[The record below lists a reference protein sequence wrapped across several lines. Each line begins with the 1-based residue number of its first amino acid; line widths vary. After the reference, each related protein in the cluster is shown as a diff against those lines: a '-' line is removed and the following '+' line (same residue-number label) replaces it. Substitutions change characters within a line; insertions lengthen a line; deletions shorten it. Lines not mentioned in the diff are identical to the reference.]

1 MGNIT
6 PFAPEKLMMGL
17 LFRDK
22 EQAEDAKK
30 TIVQTWGELDFVSDT
45 YTFSDHSPYYD
56 KEMGGTVFRQFISV
70 ERLIDPQALAEIK
83 IKTNAIEA
91 TFMHAG
97 YRPINLD
104 PGLINTGRLI
114 LATTKSVAH
123 RFALQSGIY
132 GELTLFYSQ
141 KRWQILPWTYPDF
154 RDATTQA
161 DLSQIRKLYRK
172 QIREH

>member
-83 IKTNAIEA
+83 IKPTPSRQPLCTLAIVPS
-91 TFMHAG
+91 T
-97 YRPINLD
+97 
-104 PGLINTGRLI
+104 
-114 LATTKSVAH
+114 
-123 RFALQSGIY
+123 
-132 GELTLFYSQ
+132 LTPVSSIQGGSF
-141 KRWQILPWTYPDF
+141 
-154 RDATTQA
+154 
-161 DLSQIRKLYRK
+161 
-172 QIREH
+172 